1 MEKTARDVLNA
12 KLATIKETNV
22 NPEWLAGELLSAQ
35 IIGPGD
41 AKKAGLDDGKIDDA
55 KRGALVYAVM
65 GCGKPG
71 AFEEFVDLF
80 LNQEYLKWLGNE
92 LKGKFS

>member
-1 MEKTARDVLNA
+1 MEKTACDVLKS
-12 KLATIKETNV
+12 KLAKITVTNMK
-22 NPEWLAGELLSAQ
+22 PGWLAGELLSAQ

-41 AKKAGLDDGKIDDA
+41 AKKAGLDGKIDDD
-55 KRGALVYAVM
+55 KREALVYAVM

-71 AFEEFVDLF
+71 AFEAFVDLF
-80 LNQEYLKWLGNE
+80 LKQVHLEWLGNE